1 MRLRPIAT
9 LALGLCLV
17 ALPASAAP
25 KAPAPKAKPPVAT
38 PKPAVPDVTGLVID
52 VRDLEYEPRM
62 SPRLYDDGT
71 HNLLEGMTFD
81 PEKVTSDGFARWVR
95 SYDAEEGNP
104 RVGAKP
110 MILKPVRVEGG
121 DRLIFSNE
129 DAAKLKAAN
138 GKDKFI
144 DKMRVL
150 IVY

>member
-1 MRLRPIAT
+1 MRLRSFAT

-17 ALPASAAP
+17 ALPAVAAP

-38 PKPAVPDVTGLVID
+38 PKPAEPDVTGLVID
-52 VRDLEYEPRM
+52 ARDLDFAPRM
-62 SPRLYDDGT
+62 SPAMFDDSA
-71 HNLLEGMTFD
+71 HNLLEGLTFD
-81 PEKVTSDGFARWVR
+81 PDKVTSDGFARWVR
-95 SYDAEEGNP
+95 SFDEQAGNP

-110 MILKPVRVEGG
+110 MVLKPVRVEGG

-138 GKDKFI
+138 SKDRFI
-144 DKMRVL
+144 DRMRIL